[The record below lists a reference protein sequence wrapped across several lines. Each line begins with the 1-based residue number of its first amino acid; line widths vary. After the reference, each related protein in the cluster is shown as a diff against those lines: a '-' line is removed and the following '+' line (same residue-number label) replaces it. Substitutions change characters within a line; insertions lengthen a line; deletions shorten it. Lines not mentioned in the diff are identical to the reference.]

1 MFHSSKV
8 NRKINSLQ
16 ERYIINVYDDYTKSF
31 EDLLS
36 KVNSFKIYH
45 KNIQLLAIELFKI
58 FEGFSI
64 LSDIYPL
71 RYISI
76 A

>member
-8 NRKINSLQ
+8 NRKINSLH

-36 KVNSFKIYH
+36 KVNSFKIHH
-45 KNIQLLAIELFKI
+45 KNIQLLEIELFKI